1 MREVFCDGPLPPNS
15 GDYFCTMCAI
25 RYKLEALELPDI
37 KEKVTELEKE
47 DGPPVRFDLLRHV
60 KGRVKSPEMAVTV
73 GMHPQ
78 LGMVP
83 LCWGHL
89 VPIKFTNIAAAAQG
103 PGGAVVPL
111 LGRH

>member
-1 MREVFCDGPLPPNS
+1 
-15 GDYFCTMCAI
+15 
-25 RYKLEALELPDI
+25 
-37 KEKVTELEKE
+37 
-47 DGPPVRFDLLRHV
+47 
-60 KGRVKSPEMAVTV
+60 
-73 GMHPQ
+73 
-78 LGMVP
+78 MVP